1 MHAIICFPIKNWRS
15 YSLLTF
21 LNVLAVE
28 LTSLGYVLIG
38 ILLFIL
44 LFWGGINMHQCKT
57 STLLHY

>member
-1 MHAIICFPIKNWRS
+1 M
-15 YSLLTF
+15 TF

-38 ILLFIL
+38 ILLFTL